1 MSIVYL
7 NGDWIDASEARI
19 SVEDRGFLLSDG
31 VYEVTPAY
39 RGRFFLFDRHLDRLR
54 SGLATLRIEQELG
67 ELAAIHERLLA
78 DNGLRDEEV
87 SYVYLQVTRGVAPRT
102 HAFPMTPV
110 APTVYAFA
118 RPYRRPDRAVWE
130 EGFEAV
136 TVPDRRWA
144 RVDVKTIA
152 LLPNVLAQQAAVEA
166 GVADAILVR
175 DGIALEGAHNN
186 FFAVFGDTIVTH
198 PKSNVILPGITRGY
212 VIDMAR
218 ELGFEVDE
226 RPIQVEDLA
235 RADEAFFTGTT
246 TEVRPTVRIDGRPV
260 GSGAVGPVARRLFD
274 AFLDRVERHAAGG

>member
-54 SGLATLRIEQELG
+54 SGLATLRIEMEVDG
-67 ELAAIHERLLA
+67 LAEIHDRLLA
-78 DNGLRDEEV
+78 DNELADDEV

-102 HAFPMTPV
+102 HAFPKTPV
-110 APTVYAFA
+110 PPTVYAFA
-118 RPYRRPDRAVWE
+118 RPYRRPDRTVWE
-130 EGFEAV
+130 QGFEAV

-152 LLPNVLAQQAAVEA
+152 LLPNVLAQQAAVDA
-166 GVADAILVR
+166 GVSDAILVR

-186 FFAVFGDTIVTH
+186 FFAVFGRTVVTH
-198 PKSNVILPGITRGY
+198 PRSNVILPGITREY
-212 VIDMAR
+212 VIEMAR

-226 RPIQVEDLA
+226 RPIQVEELA

-260 GSGAVGPVARRLFD
+260 GSGEVGPVARRLFD
-274 AFLDRVERHAAGG
+274 AFLERVERHAAGE